1 MAQSGH
7 HEDSHRRPGPCKGPY
22 FRFMDWIR
30 RDMSSSASFIAP
42 HLSTSRP
49 VPSSSASLLY
59 GPDRYRYLTK
69 APDVAGVAC
78 QSWIAK
84 RGSHSDS
91 GMKLCRELPCDPVY
105 RKLVGANAAR
115 HRQPATSEHML
126 TQRGFRSTPGRWS
139 RPAPKASDGA
149 DVMVENSCS
158 SRNGGKASRLPSRAP
173 AGNTFCSSVV
183 RADAKHKPKVVRDV
197 LNPARRW

>member
-59 GPDRYRYLTK
+59 EPDRYRYLTK

-105 RKLVGANAAR
+105 RELVGANAAW
-115 HRQPATSEHML
+115 HRQPATSEHMM
-126 TQRGFRSTPGRWS
+126 TQRGFRSTPRRWS

-158 SRNGGKASRLPSRAP
+158 SEAEARRHASRQGLPPGTR
-173 AGNTFCSSVV
+173 F
-183 RADAKHKPKVVRDV
+183 
-197 LNPARRW
+197 ARRSYELTQSINRRWSGMY